1 MKEWEEN
8 GEGKGKNEKR
18 IEKGKENEE
27 GKGRN
32 KKRME
37 KGKKSIRR

>member
-1 MKEWEEN
+1 MRREWRRERKEWEEN
-8 GEGKGKNEKR
+8 WE
-18 IEKGKENEE
+18 GKENEE